1 MVLNCPSRSA
11 VRSSKSFLGRRLVM
25 PATMCLASREEKQRV
40 MPADSLVPAPMG
52 IVTHAVT
59 INAPPE
65 RVWPWLA
72 QMGAGRAGWYSYD
85 WIDNGGHPS
94 ANSIRPEYQQV
105 APGDVMPATP
115 GMADAFC
122 VTTVQPQHD
131 LVLTVPE
138 ASGGNQVSW
147 EFLLEPLDHNR
158 TRLIVRGRI
167 SRRWPGSIQERSRPP
182 GRLIFIERVYAV
194 LARIPRP
201 LMLVAAAF
209 GHYIMQARML
219 RGIKRRAEA

>member
-1 MVLNCPSRSA
+1 MAPSCPNRSA
-11 VRSSKSFLGRRLVM
+11 VPSSTSFFGHRLVM
-25 PATMCLASREEKQRV
+25 SFTSCLASREEKQRA

-59 INAPPE
+59 ISAPPE
-65 RVWPWLA
+65 CVWPWLA

-94 ANSIRPEYQQV
+94 AKSIRPEYQEV

-115 GMADAFC
+115 GMTDAFC
-122 VTTVQPQHD
+122 VTTVRPPHD
-131 LVLTVPE
+131 LVLTVPD

-147 EFLLEPLDHNR
+147 EFLLEPLENGR
-158 TRLIVRGRI
+158 TRVIVRGRI
-167 SRRWPGSIQERSRPP
+167 SRNWPGSIRERSRPP
-182 GRLIFIERVYAV
+182 GRLLFIERIYAI
-194 LARIPRP
+194 LAHTPRP